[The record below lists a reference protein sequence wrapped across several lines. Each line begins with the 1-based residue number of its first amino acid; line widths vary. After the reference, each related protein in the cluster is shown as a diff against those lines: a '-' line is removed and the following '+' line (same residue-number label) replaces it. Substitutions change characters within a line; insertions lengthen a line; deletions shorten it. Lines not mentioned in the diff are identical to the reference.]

1 MCKTIQLPA
10 VKLVPKKMLLRHEEP
25 ERFATDSLIVF
36 YDKTIT
42 FFNNHP
48 PGKLAK
54 DLYKLIFALMEHQA
68 NNDQPANFANSIY
81 DIKQLLQLLEE
92 TDRLQQTG
100 QLHTQHFFD
109 MAVEFMY
116 ENNPTN
122 LSSNLCRVIL
132 DFISYELQIG
142 YPTYINEFLPDV
154 LALLE
159 WLNEGASL
167 LKLQPPKKP
176 VCEG

>member
-10 VKLVPKKMLLRHEEP
+10 VKPVPQKMLLRHEEP
-25 ERFATDSLIVF
+25 ERFDTDSLIVI
-36 YDKTIT
+36 YDKTIA

-54 DLYKLIFALMEHQA
+54 NLYKLIFALMEHQA
-68 NNDQPANFANSIY
+68 NNDQPVNFAASIY

-92 TDRLQQTG
+92 ADRLQQMRE
-100 QLHTQHFFD
+100 LCSQHFFD
-109 MAVEFMY
+109 MAAEFMY
-116 ENNPTN
+116 ENNPTT

-132 DFISYELQIG
+132 DFIRYELQIG
-142 YPTYINEFLPDV
+142 YPTYISEFLPEI

-167 LKLQPPKKP
+167 LKLKPKKH
-176 VCEG
+176 VSEQ

>member
-1 MCKTIQLPA
+1 MTKILHLPA
-10 VKLVPKKMLLRHEEP
+10 AKSASTKMLLHHEEL
-25 ERFATDSLIVF
+25 ERFATDHLIVF
-36 YDKTIT
+36 YDKTIA

-48 PGKLAK
+48 PGKLVK
-54 DLYKLIFALMEHQA
+54 NLYKLIFALMEHQA
-68 NNDQPANFANSIY
+68 NNDQPVTFAASIY
-81 DIKQLLQLLEE
+81 DIKQLLQLFEE

-100 QLHTQHFFD
+100 QMYTQHFFD
-109 MAVEFMY
+109 MAAEFMY

-122 LSSNLCRVIL
+122 LSCNLCRVIL
-132 DFISYELQIG
+132 DFIKYELQIG

-167 LKLQPPKKP
+167 LKLKTSKKQ
-176 VCEG
+176 EQ